1 MENGRSFFDILFDQD
16 NSTYL
21 YDQQLQHSIQYKS
34 TKDSTSDKKEGTTIE
49 GGVNNLIKSIVP
61 TKQHDKKEKYPN
73 ADTKH
78 KNTDKSINN
87 PSNTTE
93 QEKQPQP
100 YESLWQASSQ
110 QEGRR

>member
-16 NSTYL
+16 NSTHL
-21 YDQQLQHSIQYKS
+21 YEQQLQHSIQYKS
-34 TKDSTSDKKEGTTIE
+34 TKDSTGEKKQGTTNE
-49 GGVNNLIKSIVP
+49 GGVNNLIKSNIP
-61 TKQHDKKEKYPN
+61 TKQHDKKEKYAN

-87 PSNTTE
+87 PSNTTK
-93 QEKQPQP
+93 QEKQSQP